1 MILLN
6 PRNHVR
12 KYPDEKSRQIM
23 LKTIEFFENKGLKK
37 IKQDWHQKTFN
48 YDFVEFLKENQ
59 VFATLMTP

>member
-12 KYPDEKSRQIM
+12 RYPDEKSRQIM

-37 IKQDWHQKTFN
+37 IKLDWHQRTGTMISSN
-48 YDFVEFLKENQ
+48 S
-59 VFATLMTP
+59 